1 MAATEPDPADLAT
14 LAGQW
19 NTGDP
24 AIRHRVLSALF
35 ERIHVRDRK
44 VVGYTPRIDRAGR
57 VKMLLAT
64 AFDYAEDG
72 PGAAS
77 GTLREQRVR
86 GI

>member
-19 NTGDP
+19 STGDP

-35 ERIHVRDRK
+35 ERIYVKDRK
-44 VVGYTPRIDRAGR
+44 VIGCTPRIDRANR
-57 VKMLLAT
+57 VKVLIAT
-64 AFDYAEDG
+64 AFEYAEDG

-77 GTLREQRVR
+77 GALREQRVK